1 MTGGGKEHSMAFDAQ
16 PSLSEARSATTSP
29 TAVGHGRSRSA
40 RVRQPARAAVRRR
53 FDEAALAASIREL
66 RTHRHSRVPG

>member
-1 MTGGGKEHSMAFDAQ
+1 MASDAH
-16 PSLSEARSATTSP
+16 PSSTEPRSATPSTVQVTP
-29 TAVGHGRSRSA
+29 ARGRSA

-53 FDEAALAASIREL
+53 FDEAALAAAIREL

>member
-1 MTGGGKEHSMAFDAQ
+1 MAFDAHASSTEPRPAT
-16 PSLSEARSATTSP
+16 PSTSMAAPAR
-29 TAVGHGRSRSA
+29 GRGA

-53 FDEAALAASIREL
+53 FDEAALAAAIRDL